1 GVSVLVPVA
10 LRFAAM
16 VADGPQA
23 LSAASLL
30 ALALTVM
37 VCSAAMAAPLAKD
50 RAISSES
57 GRLTGLINEKGED
70 IVRVLAMIFL
80 W

>member
-1 GVSVLVPVA
+1 
-10 LRFAAM
+10 
-16 VADGPQA
+16 
-23 LSAASLL
+23 
-30 ALALTVM
+30 
-37 VCSAAMAAPLAKD
+37 MAAPLAKD